1 MQIGIVGLG
10 RMGGNMATRLLR
22 DQHQVFGFDPDAA
35 VLAEL
40 EAEGGSGKTSLA
52 DLVNALDTPRTVWV
66 MVPAG
71 DITQSTVDELSE
83 HMSPGD
89 TLIDGGNSNY
99 KESIQRANELAE
111 KGIDMLDSGTSGGIW
126 GLENGYCL
134 TIGGNREA
142 YERNLP
148 IFKTLA
154 PPRIRRQPLRSAP
167 SGSGHYV
174 KMIHNGIEY
183 GMMQAFA
190 EGLELLE
197 AKSDFNLDLAAICEN
212 WRYGSV
218 IRSWLLDLTADELS
232 NDPGLDELSSYVE
245 DSGEGRWTV
254 DASVELAVP
263 APVIT
268 AALQMRFRSRQEK
281 PNRRTRTSRNAQRLR
296 RPQRQTHQW
305 RITTPSFQKRLAPF
319 VGRKGREP
327 KKIDNKSG
335 VCSGDEERCP
345 LITQCLTTNQHNS
358 PSSSS
363 AHPATSRN
371 ASSPPRFSTST
382 PSAHSPNVA
391 DSSHSHARNSTDES
405 YRRLLFEVSSDDFS
419 SDLQSWLDFANEVR
433 YFQGSSND
441 IASPETPRRFHPL
454 YRQRRGERRPPL
466 LLSAL
471 PHSLRKHS
479 TTPSAMPECW
489 TKRTASGVWSSKNPL
504 APT

>member
-10 RMGGNMATRLLR
+10 RMGGNMATRLMR
-22 DQHQVFGFDPDAA
+22 DGHEVFGFDPSPDA
-35 VLAEL
+35 LAEL
-40 EAEGGSGKTSLA
+40 ESHGGTGKTSLA
-52 DLVNALDTPRTVWV
+52 DLVSALDAPRTVWV

-71 DITQSTVDELSE
+71 DITQSTVDELSD
-83 HMSPGD
+83 HMSSGD

-99 KESIQRANELAE
+99 KESIRRANELAE

-134 TIGGNREA
+134 TIGGNRDA

-154 PPRIRRQPLRSAP
+154 PPESDGNLYVGP

-218 IRSWLLDLTADELS
+218 IRSWLLDLTADELKE
-232 NDPGLDELSSYVE
+232 DPGLDALSSYVE

-268 AALQMRFRSRQEK
+268 AALQMRFRSRQDN
-281 PNRRTRTSRNAQRLR
+281 PIGGRALAAMRNAFGGHSVR
-296 RPQRQTHQW
+296 R
-305 RITTPSFQKRLAPF
+305 S
-319 VGRKGREP
+319 
-327 KKIDNKSG
+327 
-335 VCSGDEERCP
+335 
-345 LITQCLTTNQHNS
+345 
-358 PSSSS
+358 
-363 AHPATSRN
+363 
-371 ASSPPRFSTST
+371 
-382 PSAHSPNVA
+382 
-391 DSSHSHARNSTDES
+391 
-405 YRRLLFEVSSDDFS
+405 
-419 SDLQSWLDFANEVR
+419 
-433 YFQGSSND
+433 
-441 IASPETPRRFHPL
+441 
-454 YRQRRGERRPPL
+454 
-466 LLSAL
+466 
-471 PHSLRKHS
+471 
-479 TTPSAMPECW
+479 
-489 TKRTASGVWSSKNPL
+489 
-504 APT
+504 

>member
-22 DQHQVFGFDPDAA
+22 DDHEVFGFDPSPDA
-35 VLAEL
+35 LAEL
-40 EAEGGSGKTSLA
+40 DSHGGTGKTSLA
-52 DLVNALDTPRTVWV
+52 DLVGALDAPRTVWV

-71 DITQSTVDELSE
+71 DITQSTVDELSD
-83 HMSPGD
+83 HMSSGD

-99 KESIQRANELAE
+99 KESIRRANELAE

-134 TIGGNREA
+134 TIGGNRNA

-154 PPRIRRQPLRSAP
+154 PPESDGNLYVGP

-218 IRSWLLDLTADELS
+218 IRSWLLDLTADELKE
-232 NDPGLDELSSYVE
+232 DPGLEQLSSYVE

-268 AALQMRFRSRQEK
+268 AALQMRFRSRQDN
-281 PNRRTRTSRNAQRLR
+281 PIGGRALAAMRNAFGGHSVRRT
-296 RPQRQTHQW
+296 
-305 RITTPSFQKRLAPF
+305 
-319 VGRKGREP
+319 
-327 KKIDNKSG
+327 
-335 VCSGDEERCP
+335 
-345 LITQCLTTNQHNS
+345 
-358 PSSSS
+358 
-363 AHPATSRN
+363 
-371 ASSPPRFSTST
+371 
-382 PSAHSPNVA
+382 
-391 DSSHSHARNSTDES
+391 
-405 YRRLLFEVSSDDFS
+405 
-419 SDLQSWLDFANEVR
+419 
-433 YFQGSSND
+433 
-441 IASPETPRRFHPL
+441 
-454 YRQRRGERRPPL
+454 
-466 LLSAL
+466 
-471 PHSLRKHS
+471 
-479 TTPSAMPECW
+479 
-489 TKRTASGVWSSKNPL
+489 
-504 APT
+504 

>member
-22 DQHQVFGFDPDAA
+22 DGHEVFGYDPSPDA
-35 VLAEL
+35 LAEL
-40 EAEGGSGKTSLA
+40 EAYGGTGKTSLA
-52 DLVNALDTPRTVWV
+52 DLVSALDTPRTVWV

-71 DITQSTVDELSE
+71 DITQSTVDELSD
-83 HMSPGD
+83 HMSSGD

-99 KESIQRANELAE
+99 KESIRRANELAE

-134 TIGGNREA
+134 TIGGKREA

-154 PPRIRRQPLRSAP
+154 PPESDGNLYVGP

-218 IRSWLLDLTADELS
+218 IRSWLLDLTADELKE
-232 NDPGLDELSSYVE
+232 DPGLDALSSYVE

-268 AALQMRFRSRQEK
+268 AALQMRFRSRQDN
-281 PNRRTRTSRNAQRLR
+281 PIGGRALAAMRNAFGGHSVR
-296 RPQRQTHQW
+296 R
-305 RITTPSFQKRLAPF
+305 
-319 VGRKGREP
+319 
-327 KKIDNKSG
+327 
-335 VCSGDEERCP
+335 
-345 LITQCLTTNQHNS
+345 
-358 PSSSS
+358 
-363 AHPATSRN
+363 
-371 ASSPPRFSTST
+371 
-382 PSAHSPNVA
+382 
-391 DSSHSHARNSTDES
+391 
-405 YRRLLFEVSSDDFS
+405 SD
-419 SDLQSWLDFANEVR
+419 A
-433 YFQGSSND
+433 G
-441 IASPETPRRFHPL
+441 
-454 YRQRRGERRPPL
+454 
-466 LLSAL
+466 
-471 PHSLRKHS
+471 
-479 TTPSAMPECW
+479 
-489 TKRTASGVWSSKNPL
+489 
-504 APT
+504 

>member
-22 DQHQVFGFDPDAA
+22 DGHEVFGFDPSPDA
-35 VLAEL
+35 LAEL
-40 EAEGGSGKTSLA
+40 DSQGGTGKTSLA
-52 DLVNALDTPRTVWV
+52 DLVSALDTPRTVWV

-71 DITQSTVDELSE
+71 DITQSTVDELSD
-83 HMSPGD
+83 HMSSGD

-99 KESIQRANELAE
+99 KESIRRANELAE

-134 TIGGNREA
+134 TIGGNRDA

-154 PPRIRRQPLRSAP
+154 PPESDGNLYVGP

-218 IRSWLLDLTADELS
+218 IRSWLLDLTADELKE
-232 NDPGLDELSSYVE
+232 DPGLDALSSYVE

-268 AALQMRFRSRQEK
+268 AALQMRFRSRQDN
-281 PNRRTRTSRNAQRLR
+281 PIGGRALAAMRNAFGGHSVRRT
-296 RPQRQTHQW
+296 
-305 RITTPSFQKRLAPF
+305 
-319 VGRKGREP
+319 
-327 KKIDNKSG
+327 
-335 VCSGDEERCP
+335 
-345 LITQCLTTNQHNS
+345 
-358 PSSSS
+358 
-363 AHPATSRN
+363 
-371 ASSPPRFSTST
+371 
-382 PSAHSPNVA
+382 
-391 DSSHSHARNSTDES
+391 
-405 YRRLLFEVSSDDFS
+405 
-419 SDLQSWLDFANEVR
+419 
-433 YFQGSSND
+433 
-441 IASPETPRRFHPL
+441 
-454 YRQRRGERRPPL
+454 
-466 LLSAL
+466 
-471 PHSLRKHS
+471 
-479 TTPSAMPECW
+479 
-489 TKRTASGVWSSKNPL
+489 
-504 APT
+504 

>member
-22 DQHQVFGFDPDAA
+22 DGHEVFGFDPSSDA
-35 VLAEL
+35 LGEL
-40 EAEGGSGKTSLA
+40 ESHGGSGKSALA
-52 DLVNALDTPRTVWV
+52 DLVNVLDTPRTVWV

-83 HMSPGD
+83 HMSSGD

-99 KESIQRANELAE
+99 KESIRRANELAE

-154 PPRIRRQPLRSAP
+154 PPESDGNLYVGP

-190 EGLELLE
+190 EGLELLD

-218 IRSWLLDLTADELS
+218 IRSWLLDLTAEELKE
-232 NDPGLDELSSYVE
+232 DPGLDELSSYVE

-268 AALQMRFRSRQEK
+268 AALQMRFRSRQEN
-281 PNRRTRTSRNAQRLR
+281 PIGGRALAAMRNAFGGHNVR
-296 RPQRQTHQW
+296 R
-305 RITTPSFQKRLAPF
+305 
-319 VGRKGREP
+319 
-327 KKIDNKSG
+327 
-335 VCSGDEERCP
+335 
-345 LITQCLTTNQHNS
+345 
-358 PSSSS
+358 
-363 AHPATSRN
+363 
-371 ASSPPRFSTST
+371 
-382 PSAHSPNVA
+382 
-391 DSSHSHARNSTDES
+391 
-405 YRRLLFEVSSDDFS
+405 SD
-419 SDLQSWLDFANEVR
+419 
-433 YFQGSSND
+433 G
-441 IASPETPRRFHPL
+441 
-454 YRQRRGERRPPL
+454 G
-466 LLSAL
+466 
-471 PHSLRKHS
+471 
-479 TTPSAMPECW
+479 
-489 TKRTASGVWSSKNPL
+489 
-504 APT
+504 